1 VSNLIRFPSI
11 ERKRAVDTAT
21 RLRVR
26 IPDDDPSPLAVTVRG
41 ATAANIRRDALKF
54 GKTPDQFLTIW
65 LDAGFNFLE
74 RPV

>member
-1 VSNLIRFPSI
+1 MSSLIAFPARG
-11 ERKRAVDTAT
+11 RKAEIKAAS

-26 IPDDDPSPLAVTVRG
+26 APADDFSPLHITIRG

-54 GKTPDQFLTIW
+54 GKTPEQFLTVW

-74 RPV
+74 RPA